1 MERYKNLNGNSGIE
15 AYEIA
20 PGSITVQFKDRHT
33 YLYDNNRPGAAVLE
47 NMQRLAQQGAGLNS
61 YIRTYVKKSYVR
73 KWYS

>member
-20 PGSITVQFKDRHT
+20 HDSITVQFKDRHT
-33 YLYDNNRPGAAVLE
+33 YLYDDNRPGAAALK

-61 YIRTYVKKSYVR
+61 YISAYVKKNYVR